1 MNLKVLNIEGNKS
14 KDINVSDKLT
24 GLKVNNRLLKYVI
37 DWQLNHSKKR
47 VAKTKQRN
55 EVVGST
61 KKIYAQK
68 GTGGA
73 RHASRK
79 APLFVGGGVAH
90 GPKGDN
96 YKTKKINKKIRK
108 IALAQTISKKRN
120 NNELFIFD
128 DVKKEIKKTKIFY
141 SFLNKNKIDNVLIVS
156 DKITEKNI
164 KTILKKYDIICD
176 GTDNFDTRLLIN
188 DYCKKNKKILISAA
202 ISKFDGHLFKFN
214 FKKKTP
220 CFRCFM
226 PQRPIQEMN
235 CDVEG
240 IFPPVAGILGSLQA
254 NEVLKTILDLKDDL
268 NGNMLIFDSLKM
280 NIRKSK
286 IQINPNCKN
295 ICRN

>member
-1 MNLKVLNIEGNKS
+1 MNLKVLNIQGNKS
-14 KDINVSDKLT
+14 KDISISDKLA

-108 IALAQTISKKRN
+108 IALAQTISKKKN

-141 SFLNKNKIDNVLIVS
+141 AFLNKNKIDNVLIIS

-164 KTILKKYDIICD
+164 LKSVRNLPNVKLVSELGTNVYDLVKYKNVLFTTSSIKNIQD
-176 GTDNFDTRLLIN
+176 RLIN
-188 DYCKKNKKILISAA
+188 EKN
-202 ISKFDGHLFKFN
+202 
-214 FKKKTP
+214 
-220 CFRCFM
+220 
-226 PQRPIQEMN
+226 
-235 CDVEG
+235 
-240 IFPPVAGILGSLQA
+240 
-254 NEVLKTILDLKDDL
+254 
-268 NGNMLIFDSLKM
+268 
-280 NIRKSK
+280 
-286 IQINPNCKN
+286 
-295 ICRN
+295 

>member
-1 MNLKVLNIEGNKS
+1 MNLKVLNIDGNKS

-108 IALAQTISKKRN
+108 IALAQTISKKKN

-164 KTILKKYDIICD
+164 LKSVRNLPNVKLVSELGTNVYDLVKY
-176 GTDNFDTRLLIN
+176 
-188 DYCKKNKKILISAA
+188 KNV
-202 ISKFDGHLFKFN
+202 LF
-214 FKKKTP
+214 TTSS
-220 CFRCFM
+220 
-226 PQRPIQEMN
+226 I
-235 CDVEG
+235 
-240 IFPPVAGILGSLQA
+240 
-254 NEVLKTILDLKDDL
+254 
-268 NGNMLIFDSLKM
+268 
-280 NIRKSK
+280 
-286 IQINPNCKN
+286 KN
-295 ICRN
+295 IQDRLTNEKN

>member
-1 MNLKVLNIEGNKS
+1 MNLKVLNIDGNKS

-108 IALAQTISKKRN
+108 IALAQTISKKKIIMN
-120 NNELFIFD
+120 FLF
-128 DVKKEIKKTKIFY
+128 
-141 SFLNKNKIDNVLIVS
+141 L
-156 DKITEKNI
+156 
-164 KTILKKYDIICD
+164 
-176 GTDNFDTRLLIN
+176 
-188 DYCKKNKKILISAA
+188 
-202 ISKFDGHLFKFN
+202 
-214 FKKKTP
+214 
-220 CFRCFM
+220 M
-226 PQRPIQEMN
+226 M
-235 CDVEG
+235 
-240 IFPPVAGILGSLQA
+240 
-254 NEVLKTILDLKDDL
+254 
-268 NGNMLIFDSLKM
+268 
-280 NIRKSK
+280 
-286 IQINPNCKN
+286 
-295 ICRN
+295 